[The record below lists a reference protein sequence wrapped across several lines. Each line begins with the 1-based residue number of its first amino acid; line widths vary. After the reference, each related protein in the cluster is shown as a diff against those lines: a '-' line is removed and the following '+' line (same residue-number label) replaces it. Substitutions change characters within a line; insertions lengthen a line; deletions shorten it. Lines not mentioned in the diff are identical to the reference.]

1 MSVSGRV
8 ADEVDKRLAE
18 FMGSAGLRQSEI
30 ALAVLYLLPKD
41 FRDAYEALYH
51 RALKVE
57 GDKGARE
64 SWIEL
69 KGDDEGMESTRLGGV
84 GKASG
89 ARRSRLKEGETLGGM
104 AGASGGKTYKR
115 AWTIADEKAL
125 EMKSRVD
132 KRLRKMA
139 RELRG
144 FLEEAEGGAEDRVGE
159 QKQCRG
165 KNCKKFLDSG
175 FKYCPWCGTRAGK
188 SGGGG

>member
-1 MSVSGRV
+1 M
-8 ADEVDKRLAE
+8 DKRIAE
-18 FMGSAGLRQSEI
+18 WASSAGLRQSEI

-64 SWIEL
+64 SWVEKTE
-69 KGDDEGMESTRLGGV
+69 KGLGTGEYERAGGV

-89 ARRSRLKEGETLGGM
+89 ARVSRLKEGETLGQMG
-104 AGASGGKTYKR
+104 GASGGKTYKR

-144 FLEEAEGGAEDRVGE
+144 FLEDAEDREEGRGAEE
-159 QKQCRG
+159 QRQCKG
-165 KNCKKFLDSG
+165 KSCKKWVDAG
-175 FKYCPWCGTRAGK
+175 WKYCPWCGTRSSVRGK
-188 SGGGG
+188 GSGDGR